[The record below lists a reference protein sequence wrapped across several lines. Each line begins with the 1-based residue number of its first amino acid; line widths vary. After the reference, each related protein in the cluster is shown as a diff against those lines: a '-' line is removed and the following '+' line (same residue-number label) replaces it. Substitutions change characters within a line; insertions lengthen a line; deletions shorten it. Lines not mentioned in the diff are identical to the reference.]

1 MNKIKNVIAK
11 VSPGKWITLAV
22 IIGAACIIYG
32 TSHAYTFAVGT
43 GREFAMGWLTV
54 WAAGISWAI
63 IQVRGGEFPVVERD
77 LLFPV
82 VALFGT
88 YALIGS
94 QAGWG
99 SVAIAMVGGV
109 IVSSVTSASKKPGN
123 VSGK

>member
-11 VSPGKWITLAV
+11 VSPGNWKALAI
-22 IIGAACIIYG
+22 IIGAVCVIYA
-32 TSHAYTFAVGT
+32 THQAYTFAAGT
-43 GREFAMGWLTV
+43 GREFAMGWLSL

-77 LLFPV
+77 LLFPIIALV
-82 VALFGT
+82 VT

-94 QAGWG
+94 LAGWG

-109 IVSSVTSASKKPGN
+109 IVSCVTNAGKKSGH
-123 VSGK
+123 VSCN